1 MKMNDQP
8 ANQPNESGEESPA
21 KKTLAQVV
29 DEISNK
35 YRVHEDAITAYAMS
49 CLTTHFMQQGDELP
63 QRVVTEIQRIQ
74 ILMLKQAEAHQAEA
88 QQAEAQQ
95 GPDGRPLIVE
105 S

>member
-1 MKMNDQP
+1 
-8 ANQPNESGEESPA
+8 
-21 KKTLAQVV
+21 
-29 DEISNK
+29 
-35 YRVHEDAITAYAMS
+35 
-49 CLTTHFMQQGDELP
+49 MQQGDELP